1 MSKKTLKFTVN
12 QLIINSSRFDLST
25 FSDLKDADLDTYK
38 VVHKE
43 GEKGEILSITKF
55 TKAIED
61 ERFITIYF
69 NEGNKFPYTDKVIDS
84 NLEEHDNPRS
94 AEEIELDNQF
104 FVLIDVKTQRIFM
117 SDQRKKTSFISWLN
131 EKMKKEIVIK
141 PIISEKE
148 FIQKIKS
155 INKICFTVV
164 PNLFNSPN
172 EDILSNKLVQDI
184 HGFGAEEGRIE
195 LSYTDARITAKI
207 INKFNALIGQR
218 YNFKEITVIGRSDE
232 NFESIFNINEIIN
245 AIYIDIDCSNET
257 KLLDEK
263 NVFAVLINKIKL

>member
-1 MSKKTLKFTVN
+1 MSKKNLKFTVN
-12 QLIINSSRFDLST
+12 QLIINNLLFDLST
-25 FSDLKDADLDTYK
+25 FNDLKDADTDTCK

-43 GEKGEILSITKF
+43 KEEILTITKF
-55 TKAIED
+55 TKTIED

-69 NEGNKFPYTDKVIDS
+69 NVGNKFPYTDKVIDS

-94 AEEIELDNQF
+94 AELIECDNQF

-131 EKMKKEIVIK
+131 EKMKKAIVIK

-164 PNLFNSPN
+164 PNLFNTPN

-184 HGFGAEEGRIE
+184 YGFGAEKGRIE
-195 LSYTDARITAKI
+195 LFYNDARISDKI
-207 INKFNALIGQR
+207 INKLKALIER
-218 YNFKEITVIGRSDE
+218 SYDFKDITVIGRSDE
-232 NFESIFNINEIIN
+232 DFESIFNINGIISK
-245 AIYIDIDCSNET
+245 IKIDIDCSNET
-257 KLLDEK
+257 QLLDEK